1 MPAIQSRLESVRQQ
15 IRQAAE
21 KYQRD
26 ADTVQLLAVSKTRP
40 AADILQAVEAG
51 QRRFGESYI
60 QEALGK
66 IEHLRERGLEWHFIG
81 RIQGNKTRAIAEN
94 FDWVHSIDSG
104 KQIRR
109 LNDQRPEQLAPL
121 KICLQIKIDDEESK
135 AGITQQE
142 ARELIKAM
150 SNYPR
155 LSLQGLM
162 TLPAPAGRLEDQ
174 RKPFRRLR
182 EIRDELA
189 TAELPLRTL
198 SMGMTDDLEA
208 AIAEGSTMVR
218 IGTAIFGPR
227 DYSGQA

>member
-1 MPAIQSRLESVRQQ
+1 MPPIQSRLESVRQQ
-15 IRQAAE
+15 IRRAAI
-21 KYQRD
+21 KYQRGDD
-26 ADTVQLLAVSKTRP
+26 AVQLLAVSKTRP
-40 AADILQAVEAG
+40 VEDILQAIEAG

-66 IEHLRERGLEWHFIG
+66 IEQLGDLGLEWHFIG

-94 FDWVHSIDSG
+94 FDWVHSIDSA

-121 KICLQIKIDDEESK
+121 NICLQIKIDDEESK
-135 AGITQQE
+135 AGIPHEE
-142 ARELIKAM
+142 ARELVKTM
-150 SNYPR
+150 HHYPR
-155 LSLQGLM
+155 LVLQGLM
-162 TLPAPAGRLEDQ
+162 TLPAPSEQLDAQ

-182 EIRDELA
+182 QLRDELA
-189 TAELPLRTL
+189 TAELPLPML

-227 DYSGQA
+227 HYPGQA